1 MRDLPG
7 DQEGLRLARAIL
19 GLSHDFG
26 FYTVA
31 EGVESEDQLTFLRQ
45 NGCDFG
51 QGFLFAK
58 PLPADAFESFL
69 RTRMTAAINLGGD

>member
-1 MRDLPG
+1 MAFIG
-7 DQEGLRLARAIL
+7 QETDISLGAGNAAPPAQQELRQGQAAAP
-19 GLSHDFG
+19 SG
-26 FYTVA
+26 FY
-31 EGVESEDQLTFLRQ
+31 ESFI
-45 NGCDFG
+45 G